1 MHLPLD
7 QLHDA
12 LCVHEEDLAL
22 CLALQRG
29 GVAVQ
34 DGGYLD
40 KNTKQVRP
48 LPTTGSSGHCVVSRG
63 TPTGSQGGPSLVV
76 LEDPSHLASP

>member
-22 CLALQRG
+22 CLTLQRG

-48 LPTTGSSGHCVVSRG
+48 LPA
-63 TPTGSQGGPSLVV
+63 TGSQGGPSLVV